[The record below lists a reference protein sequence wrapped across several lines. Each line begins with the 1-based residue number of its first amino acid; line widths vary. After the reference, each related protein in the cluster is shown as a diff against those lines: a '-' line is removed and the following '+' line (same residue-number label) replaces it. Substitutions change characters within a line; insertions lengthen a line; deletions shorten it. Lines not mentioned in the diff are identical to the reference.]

1 MTMKDLSAYH
11 YAAEALQNKIDQRGE
26 LYMQATSPAGAKFTG
41 MPGGSGPKV
50 SSTER
55 YAECLA
61 ALDADIR
68 QLRKD
73 RDAKRHT
80 LEQFL
85 STIPD
90 AETQQIFRWRFV
102 DCLNWVQIA
111 EALNATDEYKN
122 GARWARADAVRMRVK
137 RYLAKTEAP
146 A

>member
-1 MTMKDLSAYH
+1 MTLKDLSAYH

-26 LYMQATSPAGAKFTG
+26 LYMQATSPAGAKLTG

-55 YAECLA
+55 YAERLA

-85 STIPD
+85 ATITD
-90 AETQQIFRWRFV
+90 AETRQIFRWRFV

-111 EALNATDEYKN
+111 DALNATDEYKN

>member
-11 YAAEALQNKIDQRGE
+11 YAAEELQNKIDQRGE

-55 YAECLA
+55 YAEHLA
-61 ALDADIR
+61 ALDDDIR
-68 QLRKD
+68 QLRKE

-85 STIPD
+85 ATILD
-90 AETQQIFRWRFV
+90 TEAQQIFRWRFV

-111 EALNATDEYKN
+111 DALNATDEYKN
-122 GARWARADAVRMRVK
+122 GTRWARADAVRMRVK